1 MSKKEE
7 LQSLLDI
14 YKILK
19 EDDSGFN
26 LYKDSKMLDKLI
38 EKAEKELEEIKDD
51 NRRRE
56 EPQEKSS

>member
-19 EDDSGFN
+19 EDDSNFN
-26 LYKDSKMLDKLI
+26 LYKDSKTLDKLI
-38 EKAEKELEEIKDD
+38 EKAKKELEEIKDD
-51 NRRRE
+51 NRWRE

>member
-19 EDDSGFN
+19 EDDSNFN
-26 LYKDSKMLDKLI
+26 LYKDSKTLDKLI
-38 EKAEKELEEIKDD
+38 EKAKKELEEIKDD
-51 NRRRE
+51 NR
-56 EPQEKSS
+56 

>member
-1 MSKKEE
+1 
-7 LQSLLDI
+7 
-14 YKILK
+14 
-19 EDDSGFN
+19 
-26 LYKDSKMLDKLI
+26 MLDKLI

>member
-38 EKAEKELEEIKDD
+38 EKAEKARKDVF
-51 NRRRE
+51 
-56 EPQEKSS
+56 